1 MSKNVYVSVTG
12 ITTTDG
18 ERDETELVTEGE
30 YIERNG
36 KYMLKY
42 KENLDSFG
50 DDCSTV
56 IKFDKQK
63 VVMTRIGSANTQMIF
78 EQGKRYLSHYETQI
92 GSFTIGI
99 TTDRVDVQIDD
110 NGGEVEIDYVLDI
123 NSSAKVENKLKLN
136 IRGECL

>member
-18 ERDETELVTEGE
+18 DSDKTELVTEGE
-30 YIERNG
+30 YTVRNG

-42 KENLDSFG
+42 SENLDSFG

-56 IKFDKQK
+56 IKIDKQK
-63 VVMTRIGSANTQMIF
+63 VVMTRMGAANTQMIF
-78 EQGKRYLSHYETQI
+78 EEGKRYLSHYETQL
-92 GSFTIGI
+92 GSFTIGVS
-99 TTDRVDVQIDD
+99 TDRVDVEIDE
-110 NGGEVEIDYVLDI
+110 NGGVVEIDYVLDI
-123 NSSAKVENKLKLN
+123 NSSAQVENKLKLN